1 MVQSMVPE
9 VSLFFG
15 DGDSSAFVPAVQHPQ
30 NRPPAVRQIISSSKG
45 QPVTST
51 NSFPV
56 KSVQNLPHSSMQK
69 SSASDYVANMAYS
82 QNAPSSTQTV
92 HVSSAQRLVSNNNG
106 LAVSMQSDNVRK
118 SQEFAASTQHP
129 VRSSMPNH
137 YSQPSSQP
145 QLFSAPNVAASYP
158 PHSNAQGPR
167 PGFCNQGPRPG
178 FCSCPNCPPRPP
190 SQPYNIAPSYDQP
203 RGPYPPRPQYN
214 NYGPPPPRQ
223 QHPSVPHQPPN
234 LYSAGPNQTQNN
246 PHPPSS
252 AGYPYPYP
260 PTSYQQ
266 SYPTMPPVP
275 ENAPY
280 PYQPNSGTQT
290 QLSSNG
296 PGSQAGPYQF
306 MPSSSQGMLNT
317 ATAPLPSQPMPSAT
331 NPQARAAPPPQA
343 SGGLPTQSGSYS
355 TAQRT
360 PVQSSEFPQGVEVRR
375 SNQNS
380 DNSGRSS
387 DDSGLS
393 FTPEKHNSPATIS
406 PKTAQLPTSPVTEAS
421 AAPASSLKGMNWD
434 NVPPEI
440 YQLLLQQDQQLK
452 QLQAQIQVLTSQQMS
467 QTLNNSAESSLGATN
482 TLTLT
487 KSPNPPSAEK
497 CTIATNTSTC
507 YPEPK
512 EQMSE
517 CVQTSLQK
525 EHHYHHNGNV
535 SQSSS
540 SGSGYETR
548 TPLEIRHRG
557 RLPMNSTQREDVE
570 LDMSQG
576 ELVALVNNMHDRT
589 IDSVQSDMI
598 VDLPSFQSSPTRYV
612 PMCRDGIQHKLLE
625 TFRICRH
632 LENFLYSQ

>member
-15 DGDSSAFVPAVQHPQ
+15 DGDTSAFVPAVQNPQ
-30 NRPPAVRQIISSSKG
+30 NRPTAVRQITSSSSKAP
-45 QPVTST
+45 PVSSVNT
-51 NSFPV
+51 FPAR
-56 KSVQNLPHSSMQK
+56 SVQNVPHSSMQK
-69 SSASDYVANMAYS
+69 LSASDYVANMAYS
-82 QNAPSSTQTV
+82 QNAPSSTQPV
-92 HVSSAQRLVSNNNG
+92 HVSSAQRLVSSNSG
-106 LAVSMQSDNVRK
+106 HAVSMQNDNVRK
-118 SQEFAASTQHP
+118 SQEFAASTQQP
-129 VRSSMPNH
+129 VRPSIPHPYPN
-137 YSQPSSQP
+137 PTSQP
-145 QLFSAPNVAASYP
+145 QPFSAPSGAVNYP

-178 FCSCPNCPPRPP
+178 FCTCPNCPPRPP
-190 SQPYNIAPSYDQP
+190 AQPYNTATHYDQP

-223 QHPSVPHQPPN
+223 QHPVPHQAPN
-234 LYSAGPNQTQNN
+234 LYPTGPNLPQNN
-246 PHPPSS
+246 PQPHTS
-252 AGYPYPYP
+252 ASYPYPYP
-260 PTSYQQ
+260 PSSHPQT
-266 SYPTMPPVP
+266 YPNMPPVP

-280 PYQPNSGTQT
+280 PYQPNLGAQP
-290 QLSSNG
+290 QYQPSNG
-296 PGSQAGPYQF
+296 QGNQAGPYQVN
-306 MPSSSQGMLNT
+306 PSSQGMMNT
-317 ATAPLPSQPMPSAT
+317 APAPLPSQSM
-331 NPQARAAPPPQA
+331 PQARAAPPPQA
-343 SGGLPTQSGSYS
+343 SGGLPTQSGSHS

-360 PVQSSEFPQGVEVRR
+360 PVQSNEFPQGVEVRR

-393 FTPEKHNSPATIS
+393 FTPEKHNSPATVS
-406 PKTAQLPTSPVTEAS
+406 PKMAQLPTSPVTEAS
-421 AAPASSLKGMNWD
+421 ASQPPSLKGMNWD

-467 QTLNNSAESSLGATN
+467 QTLNNSAESGLGATN
-482 TLTLT
+482 TQTLT

-507 YPEPK
+507 FPEPK

-525 EHHYHHNGNV
+525 ENHFHQNGNT
-535 SQSSS
+535 SHSSS

-548 TPLEIRHRG
+548 NPMEIRHRG

-598 VDLPSFQSSPTRYV
+598 VDLPSFQSSPTR
-612 PMCRDGIQHKLLE
+612 
-625 TFRICRH
+625 
-632 LENFLYSQ
+632 